1 MPKAASRAQGG
12 FMKASRII
20 VSMFIIA
27 LATATVVFAAGQTE
41 GATVKPAE
49 VRVFK
54 LADDGLPDMPVGV
67 GLRKLAEEVEKRSN
81 GAMKIEIYFNAQL
94 GQEQEVLDN
103 IKFGTID
110 MMKANCGNMAG
121 HVPTMNAFTLP
132 FIFTD
137 EAHSWRVFNG
147 PVGDIVKKEAETKG
161 YKILTFFEEGARNIY
176 SRKGFVQ
183 TPKDLAGLKIR
194 IMGAASIQDGF
205 KALSA
210 SPTPMSFGEV
220 YTGLSQGVIDAAENA
235 MPSINGLKFYEVA
248 PFVTETA
255 HLRIPA
261 AILMG
266 VNQWNSLTKEQQQ
279 IFVDSANVAREF
291 QRAAFQTLEQ
301 ESLKQILAKGGKYQS
316 LTAEQRLVFSQM
328 VAPVYEKYKGVLGKD
343 IIEGILAAR

>member
-1 MPKAASRAQGG
+1 
-12 FMKASRII
+12 MKRSLALVSI
-20 VSMFIIA
+20 VIFTLVFIMQ
-27 LATATVVFAAGQTE
+27 VSAAGQTE
-41 GATVKPAE
+41 AAATGATEVK
-49 VRVFK
+49 VFK

-121 HVPTMNAFTLP
+121 HVPSMNAFTLP

-137 EAHSWRVFNG
+137 TEHSWRVFNG
-147 PVGDIVKKEAETKG
+147 PVGDMVKAEAETKG

-176 SRKGFVQ
+176 SRKGFVN
-183 TPKDLAGLKIR
+183 TPADLKGLKIR

-205 KALSA
+205 KALGA

-248 PFVTETA
+248 PYVTETA

-266 VNQWNSLTKEQQQ
+266 VNQWNTLSKAEQQ
-279 IFVDSANVAREF
+279 IFIDSANVAREY
-291 QRAAFQTLEQ
+291 QRAAFDALEKSSLEQ
-301 ESLKQILAKGGKYQS
+301 VLAKGGKYQA
-316 LTAEQRLVFSQM
+316 LTAAQRIAFSNLVE
-328 VAPVYEKYKGVLGKD
+328 PVYEKYKAVLGAD
-343 IIEGILAAR
+343 LIDGIMKAR